1 MEFFKKK
8 FILIHVRLIC
18 AIIFYFIFSQ
28 AYLLAE
34 DTSSKQKELETKIE
48 LLKKELEIEKL
59 KKELEE
65 QKKANQNN
73 QAANDDQNEELKA
86 NKPKTSN
93 EIIKIENDL
102 EKEIIKQISLL
113 GKFEEPKKYPSGFIE
128 MFLKRGCNT
137 WNCLNT
143 KTSKAMS
150 LIFKRTEKYNLRNPG
165 SQIRGMALFEIFYLN
180 TLKKNESKIDD
191 FLKSWPKD
199 NKNSDAVIK
208 MIKLNKSR
216 EKMRNALGMDLST
229 PIEEVLNNYWVMS
242 EFLDL
247 GTPKKQNIPKDI
259 IARKNFLENYK
270 KQVNNLNSLLK
281 KNKDNQMY
289 DYINNKS

>member
-1 MEFFKKK
+1 MKIFLKRLAFLITI
-8 FILIHVRLIC
+8 ILCSSL
-18 AIIFYFIFSQ
+18 S
-28 AYLLAE
+28 YLKAE
-34 DTSSKQKELETKIE
+34 EVSSKEKELETKIE

-73 QAANDDQNEELKA
+73 QNDKESQNKELSA
-86 NKPKTSN
+86 NKPKISN
-93 EIIKIENDL
+93 ETIKIENDL
-102 EKEIIKQISLL
+102 EKEIINQISLL

-128 MFLKRGCNT
+128 MFLKRGCKT
-137 WNCLNT
+137 WYCLNQ
-143 KTSKAMS
+143 KTSNAMS
-150 LIFKRTEKYNLRNPG
+150 LIFKRTENYNLRNPG
-165 SQIRGMALFEIFYLN
+165 NQIRGMALFEIFYLN

-191 FLKSWPKD
+191 FLKIWPKD
-199 NKNSDAVIK
+199 NNNSDAVIR

-216 EKMRNALGMDLST
+216 EKMRVALGMDLTT

-247 GTPKKQNIPKDI
+247 GTPKKQKISNDI
-259 IARKNFLENYK
+259 IVRKNFLENYK

-289 DYINNKS
+289 DYIKNKS

>member
-1 MEFFKKK
+1 M
-8 FILIHVRLIC
+8 RLIF

-73 QAANDDQNEELKA
+73 QVANDDQNEELKA

-93 EIIKIENDL
+93 ETIKIENDL

-113 GKFEEPKKYPSGFIE
+113 GKFKEPKKYPSGFIE
-128 MFLKRGCNT
+128 MFLKRGCIT
-137 WNCLNT
+137 WSCLNK
-143 KTSKAMS
+143 KTSKKMS
-150 LIFKRTEKYNLRNPG
+150 LIFKRTESYNLKNPG

-247 GTPKKQNIPKDI
+247 GTPKKQKISKDI
-259 IARKNFLENYK
+259 IKRKKFLENYK
-270 KQVNNLNSLLK
+270 NQVNNLNSLLK

-289 DYINNKS
+289 DFIENKS

>member
-1 MEFFKKK
+1 MKLVF
-8 FILIHVRLIC
+8 LIV
-18 AIIFYFIFSQ
+18 FYFIFSQ

-73 QAANDDQNEELKA
+73 QVANDDRNEELKA

-93 EIIKIENDL
+93 ETIKIENDL

-128 MFLKRGCNT
+128 MFLKRGCKN
-137 WNCLNT
+137 WNCLYK
-143 KTSKAMS
+143 KTSQVMS
-150 LIFKRTEKYNLRNPG
+150 LIFKRTEDYNLRNPG
-165 SQIRGMALFEIFYLN
+165 NQIRGMALFEIFYLN
-180 TLKKNESKIDD
+180 TLKTNESKIDD
-191 FLKSWPKD
+191 FLKSWPED
-199 NKNSDAVIK
+199 NKNSDAVIRV
-208 MIKLNKSR
+208 IKLNKSR
-216 EKMRNALGMDLST
+216 EKMRVALGMDLTT

-247 GTPKKQNIPKDI
+247 GTPKKQKISNDI
-259 IARKNFLENYK
+259 IERKKFLENYK

-289 DYINNKS
+289 DYIKNKS

>member
-1 MEFFKKK
+1 M
-8 FILIHVRLIC
+8 RLIF

-73 QAANDDQNEELKA
+73 QVANDDQNEELKA

-93 EIIKIENDL
+93 ETIKIENDL

-128 MFLKRGCNT
+128 KFLKRGCIT
-137 WNCLNT
+137 WSCLNK
-143 KTSKAMS
+143 KTSKEMS
-150 LIFKRTEKYNLRNPG
+150 LIFKRTESYNLKNPG

-180 TLKKNESKIDD
+180 TLKNNESKIDD
-191 FLKSWPKD
+191 FLKSWPEE
-199 NKNSDAVIK
+199 NKNSDAVIR

-216 EKMRNALGMDLST
+216 EKMRVALGMDLTT

-247 GTPKKQNIPKDI
+247 GTPKKQKISNDI
-259 IARKNFLENYK
+259 IERKKFLENYK

-289 DYINNKS
+289 DYIKNKS

>member
-1 MEFFKKK
+1 M
-8 FILIHVRLIC
+8 RLIF

-73 QAANDDQNEELKA
+73 QVANDDQNEELKA

-93 EIIKIENDL
+93 ETIKIENDL

-128 MFLKRGCNT
+128 KFLKQGCKN
-137 WNCLNT
+137 WNCLNK
-143 KTSKAMS
+143 KTSQEMS
-150 LIFKRTEKYNLRNPG
+150 LIFKRTEGYNLRNPG
-165 SQIRGMALFEIFYLN
+165 NQIRGMALFEIFYLN
-180 TLKKNESKIDD
+180 TLKNNESKIDD
-191 FLKSWPKD
+191 FLKSWPEE

-216 EKMRNALGMDLST
+216 EKMRNALGMHLTT
-229 PIEEVLNNYWVMS
+229 PIEEVLNNYWIMS

-247 GTPKKQNIPKDI
+247 GTPKKQKIPKDI

-270 KQVNNLNSLLK
+270 KQVNNLNSILK

-289 DYINNKS
+289 DYINDKS